1 MSLFG
6 SAAGAIAGG
15 VLGGI
20 TGIFSARQNAAL
32 ALKNWKYQQSHAH
45 QLEVEDLKNAG
56 LNPILSATNSQMAG
70 MSPVS
75 GSDYG
80 VGQAFSSAIQA
91 AMDRM
96 SKQQLQANDLEIER
110 MKLENDKLR
119 IGIQRD
125 EADAQIAKWKS
136 EGKLF
141 DIQAD
146 YTSSK
151 QINEARE
158 SAMRVQHIANQISNE
173 NKLTDAE
180 VAKLRSGIALD
191 SATIDKLAADT
202 KLSIERSNLTYW
214 EKLELITSLSD
225 SSAQLKR
232 MTAKQQ
238 LDFLSNDF
246 GETWHKTGFGFKLIS
261 PIQGYGFGS
270 NGYSNV
276 RF

>member
-20 TGIFSARQNAAL
+20 TGSFSARQNAAL

-56 LNPILSATNSQMAG
+56 LNPILSATNSQLAG
-70 MSPVS
+70 MSSVS

-80 VGQAFSSAIQA
+80 VGQAFSSALQA
-91 AMDRM
+91 AMERK
-96 SKQQLQANDLEIER
+96 SKQELQANDLEIER

-136 EGKLF
+136 EGKLL

-151 QINEARE
+151 QVNEANE
-158 SAMRVQHIANQISNE
+158 SAIRVQYIANKISNE

-180 VAKLRSGIALD
+180 VSKLYSGIALD

-214 EKLELITSLSD
+214 EKVELITNLSD
-225 SSAQLKR
+225 STAKLKR
-232 MTAKQQ
+232 MTAQQQ
-238 LDFLSNDF
+238 LDYLSTGY
-246 GETWHKTGFGFKLIS
+246 GETSHKFGFGLKLVS
-261 PIQGYGFGS
+261 PIQGVGFGS